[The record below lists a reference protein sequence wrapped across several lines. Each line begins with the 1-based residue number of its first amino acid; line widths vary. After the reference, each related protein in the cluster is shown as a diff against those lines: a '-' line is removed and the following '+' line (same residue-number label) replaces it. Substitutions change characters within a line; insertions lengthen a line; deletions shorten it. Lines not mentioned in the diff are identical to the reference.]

1 MKTNTKDE
9 EPNGNWRSAVAEN
22 TGQMYYYNIVTE
34 ESQWHMPSCV
44 RFYLTPCL
52 RDYFRTREIK
62 TIRKCFKIY
71 DKDGNG
77 KIYLSDVQKCLL
89 DMKVIFTEARLTFLL
104 RSLQVEKEDQ
114 ISFRYFA
121 AIVFGIR
128 RGRMPLSRVILAGLG
143 CDSKIYDL
151 SKPCTNKVSPNN
163 DDQEE
168 EEEEKKGSELSIVPI
183 SSEN

>member
-1 MKTNTKDE
+1 M
-9 EPNGNWRSAVAEN
+9 
-22 TGQMYYYNIVTE
+22 
-34 ESQWHMPSCV
+34 
-44 RFYLTPCL
+44 
-52 RDYFRTREIK
+52 
-62 TIRKCFKIY
+62 
-71 DKDGNG
+71 
-77 KIYLSDVQKCLL
+77 
-89 DMKVIFTEARLTFLL
+89 
-104 RSLQVEKEDQ
+104 EKEDQ